1 MTSAVGVSMDAERA
15 SGAAKRRRE
24 RRLRSWWRH
33 ERMTVTAELAVALH
47 HSRGVG
53 PAVPHEALWG
63 QTPASSMGRRPG
75 VLKEP
80 VPPVVVEHAACPCS
94 GAPLLVVPS
103 LAAAESD
110 GVDGTT
116 LKYLLKLALK
126 EQEKEEERLKQ
137 KEEEHEKRML
147 ALNRRVRDDLP
158 LTPAEHAAWK
168 EWACRPLSSA
178 GKRKRKKRR
187 KRKLPRNSSHPR
199 LAARHLGRY
208 GPEGHLCFDT
218 ETTSVARAGR
228 TWKIG
233 LSTSHW
239 YLAPSCSVSVTPEEH
254 RKIRSFLGDAYAE
267 LFLRPLVSG
276 SHLCGVLYDPLYVT
290 VTCSEF
296 ALGVRVFGFFW
307 KMTSGI
313 SVCSTPWFDSRYML
327 AVSLQRLGPELQKT
341 AVSTQLQFIAG
352 HRHLF
357 RSAEAVPLGPDFSA
371 DHRDSPVAVRWSMSP
386 LCGGADS
393 QVLLRRRPRRSHSC
407 SSDSFYNPSY
417 LAVTCSVFAF
427 GVHDSRLF
435 WVMTSGNV
443 PVFSAY

>member
-53 PAVPHEALWG
+53 PAVPHEALRG

-126 EQEKEEERLKQ
+126 EQEKE
-137 KEEEHEKRML
+137 HEKHML

-158 LTPAEHAAWK
+158 LTPAEHAALK

-178 GKRKRKKRR
+178 GKRRKRKERR
-187 KRKLPRNSSHPR
+187 KRKLPRKSSRPR
-199 LAARHLGRY
+199 LVVRHLGRY

-218 ETTSVARAGR
+218 ETTSVARAVR
-228 TWKIG
+228 TWKLG

-254 RKIRSFLGDAYAE
+254 RKFWSFLGDAYAE

-276 SHLCGVLYDPLYVT
+276 SHLCGVLYDPLYLT
-290 VTCSEF
+290 VTCS
-296 ALGVRVFGFFW
+296 VFGFFW

-327 AVSLQRLGPELQKT
+327 GVSLQRPGPELQKT

-357 RSAEAVPLGPDFSA
+357 RSAEAVSSSWCRLLSRPQRFPSCCSMVDVSVMRGCRFSG
-371 DHRDSPVAVRWSMSP
+371 VAVEKTSALP
-386 LCGGADS
+386 QLQLGLFLQPFVFG
-393 QVLLRRRPRRSHSC
+393 SH
-407 SSDSFYNPSY
+407 
-417 LAVTCSVFAF
+417 LF
-427 GVHDSRLF
+427 GVRLVEYIRKRSRIQRNAWFDSGFAR
-435 WVMTSGNV
+435 
-443 PVFSAY
+443 